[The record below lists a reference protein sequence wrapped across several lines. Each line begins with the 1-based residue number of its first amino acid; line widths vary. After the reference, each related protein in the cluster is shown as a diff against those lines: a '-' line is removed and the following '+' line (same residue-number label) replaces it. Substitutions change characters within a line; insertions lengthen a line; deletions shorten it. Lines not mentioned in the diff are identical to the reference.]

1 MILTRHGHVA
11 ALLFAAA
18 AVVVGA
24 QSTPAPALAFPDEQG
39 TEQSLAAWRGQVVLV
54 DVWASWCGPCK
65 VAFHRYDS
73 LFTEYRD
80 RGFRVLAINVDEKRA
95 DADRF
100 LKDRPHQMA
109 VVFDPKGV
117 APERLRLTGMPTS
130 YLVDR
135 RGSIRYRHE
144 GFAER
149 DLIEYR
155 RQIEAL
161 LAEAP

>member
-1 MILTRHGHVA
+1 MKLPAVVA
-11 ALLFAAA
+11 AILIAAG
-18 AVVVGA
+18 AVSVVA

-39 TEQSLAAWRGQVVLV
+39 AEQSLAAWRGQVVLV

-65 VAFHRYDS
+65 VAFSRYDA
-73 LFTEYRD
+73 LYRQYRD

-100 LKDRPHQMA
+100 LKARPHEMV

-130 YLVDR
+130 YVVDR
-135 RGSIRYRHE
+135 RGVIRYRHE
-144 GFAER
+144 GFAEK
-149 DLIEYR
+149 DLVEYR

-161 LAEAP
+161 LNEAP

>member
-1 MILTRHGHVA
+1 MAA
-11 ALLFAAA
+11 ALAM
-18 AVVVGA
+18 VVGA
-24 QSTPAPALAFPDEQG
+24 AALIAGQTFSSTAPPLAFPDEQG
-39 TEQSLAAWRGQVVLV
+39 HEQSLAAWRGQVVLV
-54 DVWASWCGPCK
+54 DVWASWCAPCK
-65 VAFHRYDS
+65 VAFPRYDA
-73 LFTEYRD
+73 LFKEYRG

-100 LKDRPHQMA
+100 LKDRSHEMA
-109 VVFDPKGV
+109 VVFDPKGT
-117 APERLRLTGMPTS
+117 APERLKLTGMPTS

-144 GFAER
+144 GFTEK
-149 DLIEYR
+149 DLAEYR